1 MPLHLV
7 IAVMFAFLP
16 FWPVCTCIPTK
27 YNSQVPLDL
36 VIEVSIDIP
45 GLEKPNR
52 ATLSHCD
59 LDGSLRLFDGSVSF
73 SGGSLRFFVSAPW
86 IVEILD
92 SPETIS

>member
-1 MPLHLV
+1 
-7 IAVMFAFLP
+7 MFAFLP
-16 FWPVCTCIPTK
+16 FWPVCTCILTK

-36 VIEVSIDIP
+36 VIEALVDIS

-52 ATLSHCD
+52 ATLSHCN

-73 SGGSLRFFVSAPW
+73 FNGSLRFFVSAQW
-86 IVEILD
+86 NAEILD